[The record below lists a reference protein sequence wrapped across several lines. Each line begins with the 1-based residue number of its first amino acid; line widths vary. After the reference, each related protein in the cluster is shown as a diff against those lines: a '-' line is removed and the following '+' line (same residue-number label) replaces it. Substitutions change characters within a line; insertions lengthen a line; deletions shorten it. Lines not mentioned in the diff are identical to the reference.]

1 MKHFRFLAIV
11 SHRRL
16 SASPPPA
23 MASAVASGGKRELKA
38 QEAQADALIQSFGQ
52 AAQMAVER
60 EIEFVVAALRGST
73 NLLYALSGLIKDEGI
88 TALLDGRLTG
98 ERKDVDADKLKQR
111 KLRQSLKR
119 FKHLDSA

>member
-1 MKHFRFLAIV
+1 
-11 SHRRL
+11 
-16 SASPPPA
+16 

-60 EIEFVVAALRGST
+60 EFEFAVAALRGNA

-98 ERKDVDADKLKQR
+98 ERKEADVDKLKQR